1 MAVLHSFWAPQ
12 IWRNLFRGTRKA
24 LRKRYVL
31 GTSALRMALALY
43 FFACPRNILLV
54 DTNPIIYLLLAWV
67 TLQVL
72 VLFGQEYL
80 GASFF
85 VPKGWITMPN
95 VYDYHPNLITD
106 PEAPEQN
113 LGDCSICMEPIVIH
127 PDSGLL
133 GEKGDAGLQ
142 GPAGAGAA
150 LLINASMRR
159 QYAFTPCSHIMHT
172 ACLENGCPSRLF
184 AHHVARLCLHY
195 NYMPA
200 YSIGPISILVQRVM
214 HNPAVRNV

>member
-1 MAVLHSFWAPQ
+1 V
-12 IWRNLFRGTRKA
+12 
-24 LRKRYVL
+24 YV
-31 GTSALRMALALY
+31 TSVS
-43 FFACPRNILLV
+43 I
-54 DTNPIIYLLLAWV
+54 TNYSLSLT
-67 TLQVL
+67 TLQ
-72 VLFGQEYL
+72 
-80 GASFF
+80 
-85 VPKGWITMPN
+85 WITMPN

-172 ACLENGCPSRLF
+172 ACLEKWMSIKTICPSCRTPLPP
-184 AHHVARLCLHY
+184 L
-195 NYMPA
+195 
-200 YSIGPISILVQRVM
+200 
-214 HNPAVRNV
+214 